1 MNKKVGRFL
10 WHSGD
15 VIKRIALFV
24 VGILR
29 AIIDDLLILFGY
41 FVTYNAIDILSPLAA
56 KFFLGLTAIAL
67 GFALSRRK

>member
-1 MNKKVGRFL
+1 MGRVL
-10 WHSGD
+10 WHTGD

-24 VGILR
+24 VSILR
-29 AIIDDLLILFGY
+29 AIIDDVLILFGY
-41 FVTYNAIDILSPLAA
+41 FVTYNAVDEVSPLAA